1 MLLTTAATQDFVY
14 ENDRAEN
21 FILDDNLPESA
32 SILLEIIDRSPRN
45 SRAFNNLGVIAWKQ
59 DNWYDAF
66 GLFKHALEL
75 QPDYAD
81 AASNLFD
88 LALKTRRIEEVRDLL
103 LQAAALLPSNEELED
118 IALGLHEEGDN
129 IYFCGRALQQGYYH
143 PDLAEADA
151 LVLDG
156 KLVEAS
162 ALYFKV
168 LDEQG
173 DLAEVY
179 NGLGVIN
186 FYEKRYSDAFALFTE
201 ALKRNPCNKDMFMNL
216 FDAAHETDQVKHA
229 VDIYYTCR
237 KEYPQLVE
245 MEDLVPKYS
254 LL

>member
-1 MLLTTAATQDFVY
+1 MLLTTAATQDYVY
-14 ENDRAEN
+14 ENERAEN
-21 FILDDNLPESA
+21 FIVDDNLPEA
-32 SILLEIIDRSPRN
+32 ATILLDIIDRSPNN
-45 SRAFNNLGVIAWKQ
+45 SRAYNNLGVIAWKQ
-59 DNWYDAF
+59 DNWYDSF

-75 QPDYAD
+75 QNDYAD

-88 LALKTRRIEEVRDLL
+88 LALKTRKIDEVRDLIL
-103 LQAAALLPSNEELED
+103 KAAALLPSNEELED

-143 PDLAEADA
+143 PDLELADS
-151 LVLDG
+151 LVSEG

-162 ALYFKV
+162 TMYFKV

-186 FYEKRYSDAFALFTE
+186 FHEKRYSDAFALFTE
-201 ALKRNPCNKDMFMNL
+201 ALKKNPCNRDMFMNL
-216 FDAAHETDQVKHA
+216 FDAAKEIDHVKHA

-237 KEYPQLVE
+237 KEYPQLAE
-245 MEDLVPKYS
+245 LEDFVPKYS